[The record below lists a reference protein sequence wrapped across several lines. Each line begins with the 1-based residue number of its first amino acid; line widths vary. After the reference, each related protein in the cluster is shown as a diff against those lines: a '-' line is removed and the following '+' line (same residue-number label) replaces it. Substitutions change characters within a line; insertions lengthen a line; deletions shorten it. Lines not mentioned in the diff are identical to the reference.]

1 MRRRSITR
9 HAALAV
15 MASLLAI
22 SIGLVEE
29 SGNAHGD
36 SGVPGTLTGE
46 GGDAMT
52 PVMLSLIKDDGAQ
65 LSPDIGS
72 YTNVTLDQA
81 IADFVGTAPGT
92 FAADFAVSERKLT
105 SAEAATATADGRS
118 FAYVPF
124 AASPVAL
131 MTLVPNANFT
141 SGTGTITPDDFC
153 QHIPLNLAELDGIYG
168 SPQYSG
174 WGDPQISCTVPTS
187 SSTTTTSTSSPTTT
201 STSSPTVTTTTLV
214 GSTSAAALP
223 FALWGNED
231 PTMEN
236 SALESLLDSTTA
248 STNSFGAEL
257 TTLKATNQVST
268 TSTGPSELW
277 PYNHTEFPG
286 GDQATVGKLIAL
298 NAISGAPSN
307 IAAQIQLGAIMP
319 VDAVWTGA
327 PLGVSWNLPTAA
339 IQNAAG
345 DYVAPSTA
353 AAQAAPGAPAGRLVP
368 RRGGDGGGARRTGRR
383 RGARPRARA
392 C

>member
-1 MRRRSITR
+1 
-9 HAALAV
+9 
-15 MASLLAI
+15 
-22 SIGLVEE
+22 
-29 SGNAHGD
+29 
-36 SGVPGTLTGE
+36 
-46 GGDAMT
+46 
-52 PVMLSLIKDDGAQ
+52 
-65 LSPDIGS
+65 
-72 YTNVTLDQA
+72 
-81 IADFVGTAPGT
+81 
-92 FAADFAVSERKLT
+92 
-105 SAEAATATADGRS
+105 
-118 FAYVPF
+118 
-124 AASPVAL
+124 

-277 PYNHTEFPG
+277 PYNHTESVSYTHLDVYKRQPE
-286 GDQATVGKLIAL
+286 QLVWIV
-298 NAISGAPSN
+298 ISGAGLFLVGS
-307 IAAQIQLGAIMP
+307 LG
-319 VDAVWTGA
+319 
-327 PLGVSWNLPTAA
+327 
-339 IQNAAG
+339 
-345 DYVAPSTA
+345 
-353 AAQAAPGAPAGRLVP
+353 
-368 RRGGDGGGARRTGRR
+368 RRQVQRARR
-383 RGARPRARA
+383 
-392 C
+392 